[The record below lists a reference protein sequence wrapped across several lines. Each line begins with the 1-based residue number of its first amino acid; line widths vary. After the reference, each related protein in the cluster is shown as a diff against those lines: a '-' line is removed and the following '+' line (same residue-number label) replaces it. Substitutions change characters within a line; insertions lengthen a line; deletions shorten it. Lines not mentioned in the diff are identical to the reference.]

1 MARQFKF
8 RYVNELVGS
17 FVLLVIVLLV
27 AGIILA
33 GHYQDW
39 FTPRHTVRITFPPE
53 GSLGLRR
60 GSEVEIL
67 QNLVGTVKKIEV
79 DDDSDAMTGE
89 IEVVGDDWFRFVRAD
104 STVKVAKRYGVAGD
118 AFLTITKGKGAPLAE
133 GQSLVVTKDTE
144 LFEMAN
150 QLLNQVREATI
161 PLLGQIRLTAE
172 EYGALA
178 SDLRTGEH
186 KVFKTTDELT
196 ALLADLRGTNGPIA
210 QLTAAIEQIK
220 SSEGPLMKTLVH
232 IESIAAGL
240 SKGEGAAGKLLR
252 DPKTAAEVEKLV
264 SEVGAAMAEVRKI
277 LDDVKKTTA
286 QLPPMAAKVGREA
299 DDLPGLVLQ
308 LQQTLVETERL
319 IDGVQK
325 HWLIRGNITQPSA
338 TELIPPSE
346 IGTPRRAP

>member
-8 RYVNELVGS
+8 RYVNEIVGS

-27 AGIILA
+27 AGVIFA
-33 GHYQDW
+33 GHYQGW
-39 FTPRHTVRITFPPE
+39 FTPRHSVMISFPEE
-53 GSLGLRR
+53 GSLGLKR

-67 QNLVGTVKKIEV
+67 GSVVGTVQRIEI
-79 DDDSDAMTGE
+79 DDDSDAMSGE
-89 IEVVGDDWFRFVRAD
+89 IEIVGNWIRFVRAD
-104 STVKVAKRYGVAGD
+104 SKIKVAKRYGVAGD
-118 AFLTITKGKGAPLAE
+118 AFVTITRGKGAQLAAGAMLRAE
-133 GQSLVVTKDTE
+133 KDTE
-144 LFEMAN
+144 LIEMAN
-150 QLLNQVREATI
+150 QLLNQVRESTI

-186 KVFKTTDELT
+186 KVFKMTDELT
-196 ALLADLRGTNGPIA
+196 AVIARVGGSNGPVANLNETI
-210 QLTAAIEQIK
+210 LRIK
-220 SSEGPLMKTLVH
+220 ADDGPLMQTLHH
-232 IESIAAGL
+232 IEAIAAGL
-240 SKGEGAAGKLLR
+240 EKGEGAAGKLLR
-252 DPKTAAEVEKLV
+252 DPATADEIAKIVK
-264 SEVGAAMAEVRKI
+264 EVGGAMTEVRKI

-325 HWLIRGNITQPSA
+325 HWLLRSNIPQPAS
-338 TELIPPSE
+338 TELIPPADV
-346 IGTPRRAP
+346 GTPRGRTP